1 MDQERRKTIPL
12 NDHEGSEDRKLEE
25 RWKRKRGLIEEDEE
39 TVKVRA
45 YLKRRE
51 ALATLHA
58 DR

>member
-1 MDQERRKTIPL
+1 MIAKVLKMESWEKD
-12 NDHEGSEDRKLEE
+12 GSA
-25 RWKRKRGLIEEDEE
+25 RGNSQRVWELIEEDEE

>member
-1 MDQERRKTIPL
+1 MIAKVLKIESWKKD
-12 NDHEGSEDRKLEE
+12 GSAREDSQRV
-25 RWKRKRGLIEEDEE
+25 WGLIEEDEE
-39 TVKVRA
+39 TVKARA